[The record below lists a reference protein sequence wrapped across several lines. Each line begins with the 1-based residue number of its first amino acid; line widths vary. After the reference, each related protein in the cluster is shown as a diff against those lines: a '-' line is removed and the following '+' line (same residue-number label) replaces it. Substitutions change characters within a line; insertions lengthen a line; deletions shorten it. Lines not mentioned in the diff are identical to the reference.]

1 MSGPHRPGLQK
12 GFSSAQVELLGQG
25 LDQSRVRHRQTPDGT
40 EIAYVEGWF
49 VLAEANAI
57 FGYAGWEREIVHF
70 ERVFEQRRGDETSCG
85 YVCRVKITVLA
96 GRERLVREGT
106 GFGQTKARSPG
117 EAHEL
122 AIKAAETD
130 ATKRALS
137 TFGNRFGL
145 GLYGK
150 EANSGNGTAH
160 KTGSPPGQDGEA
172 STKNFTLWTPDGGA
186 LAEKISAE
194 AFCTGLRQM
203 IANCGTAAMVEA
215 LEKHNES
222 QIAKVADLQLKS
234 LRGTLYS
241 DILRRLLKNR
251 KDHLQSK
258 PGVIAQEGVSS
269 APHAPDGDATT
280 GEAPPDNDI
289 AAVAD
294 VVQADPPGLMPGRID
309 KSSLAVGVQRRVRD
323 KEHLRAVAQMPCVV
337 CNRQPSHAHHLRFA
351 QQCGLSQ
358 KVSDE
363 YVLPLC
369 ALHHGDLHRAAR
381 EENWWKGQNLDP
393 LPIALELWT
402 RHLAL
407 QA

>member
-1 MSGPHRPGLQK
+1 MSGRYRPAAQK
-12 GFSSAQVELLGQG
+12 GFSGAQLELLGQD
-25 LDQSRVRHRQTPDGT
+25 LDQSRVRHRQAPDGA

-70 ERVFEQRRGDETSCG
+70 ERVFELRRVDETSCG
-85 YVCRVKITVLA
+85 YVARVKITVRA
-96 GRERLVREGT
+96 GQERLAREGT
-106 GFGQTKARSPG
+106 GFGQAIARNPG
-117 EAHEL
+117 DAHEL

-130 ATKRALS
+130 ATKRALA

-150 EANSGNGTAH
+150 EANSANGNAQ
-160 KTGSPPGQDGEA
+160 KTGSPSGQEGEA
-172 STKNFTLWTPDGGA
+172 STKDFTLLTPEGGA

-203 IANCGTAAMVEA
+203 IANCGTTAMVEA
-215 LEKHNES
+215 LEENNES
-222 QIAKVADLQLKS
+222 QIVKVADLQLKS
-234 LRGTLYS
+234 QRGTLYS

-258 PGVIAQEGVSS
+258 PDVIVQEDALSVPQPANGVAMPTPDKDVAPTIAE
-269 APHAPDGDATT
+269 
-280 GEAPPDNDI
+280 
-289 AAVAD
+289 
-294 VVQADPPGLMPGRID
+294 VVQPDPPGQVVRRID

-323 KEHLRAVAQMPCVV
+323 KEHLRAVAQMPCVI

-351 QQCGLSQ
+351 QQRGLSQ

-363 YVLPLC
+363 YVVPLC
-369 ALHHGDLHRAAR
+369 ALHHGDLHRTAR
-381 EENWWKGQNLDP
+381 EENWWSGQNLDP